1 MLRMRIKISRLAAL
15 LAMISFLL
23 VNAPYVDACNDRSQK
38 CDEQNLACC
47 KDLCADDSNSAEES
61 DPSPADH
68 HCFACCSINK
78 IIVLNPVSLDEAL
91 LPQGTLALVQHFALP
106 HFVTSIERP
115 PEVV

>member
-1 MLRMRIKISRLAAL
+1 MLRMRIKFSRLTAL

-23 VNAPYVDACNDRSQK
+23 VNAPYVDACKDRSLK
-38 CDEQNLACC
+38 CNEQNLPCC
-47 KDLCADDSNSAEES
+47 KDLCADDSNSAEAS

-68 HCFACCSINK
+68 HCFGCCSINK

-91 LPQGTLALVQHFALP
+91 LLQGTLALAQYFALSP
-106 HFVTSIERP
+106 FVTSIERP